1 VAVGRQGSVFV
12 TDTRNNRLLAL
23 VPSRNTSR
31 WLDSAGR
38 NDCSKDA
45 CCQPEC
51 VAKRAPAFSFSVE
64 RLAGGQQGAVNGA
77 GAAAQFDAPAG
88 LALAPSGELMIC
100 DSDNGLVR
108 AVAHVPPSRNGAVA
122 VARVRT
128 CPLRSRLVHAPAAS
142 LRLRRSTLSVSCHRL
157 YTLPLPSSH
166 LQCMP
171 ASAASSAPICASPHP
186 PNTHT

>member
-1 VAVGRQGSVFV
+1 MSASLNILLVEPLKRGFGVHVCSYCAAPPGAARTRGLTLGHAVWTGVALGRQGSIYV

-31 WLDSAGR
+31 WLDAGER
-38 NDCSKDA
+38 NDCSEGG

-51 VAKRAPAFSFSVE
+51 VAKSAPAFRVE
-64 RLAGGQQGAVNGA
+64 RLAGGQQGAANGA
-77 GAAAQFDAPAG
+77 GAAAQFDGPAG

-108 AVAHVPPSRNGAVA
+108 TVAHVPPSPNGAAA

-128 CPLRSRLVHAPAAS
+128 CPLRSHLSHAPAAFF
-142 LRLRRSTLSVSCHRL
+142 
-157 YTLPLPSSH
+157 
-166 LQCMP
+166 
-171 ASAASSAPICASPHP
+171 
-186 PNTHT
+186 